1 MNNPS
6 SGPTAQ
12 KAVVDP
18 ERLGK
23 RTMLSVKMR
32 RALAS
37 ERMALEDLQWRASLQ
52 NAGDREALLAN
63 RDAIELSVGQIEGGG
78 VFVAEAAATIVGFAA
93 ILPRDDGDAELD
105 ALFVEPD
112 FWQRG
117 IGRALVEHCC
127 NEAKAAG
134 AKSVHVVGN
143 PHAEAFYRSCGF
155 VKLGTQATRFGV
167 GLLMKR
173 GA

>member
-127 NEAKAAG
+127 AAAKAAE
-134 AKSVHVVGN
+134 AKSLHVVGN
-143 PHAEAFYRSCGF
+143 PHAEGFYRSCGF
-155 VKLGTQATRFGV
+155 AKFGTKTTRFGV

-173 GA
+173 SV